1 MSVKQAIIL
10 PRVSEKTRQKCRVF
24 VMYAELV
31 GNYKKYGI
39 KSLYDNKMMLNWALD
54 RILKHRLNGNSSR
67 RREEAES
74 VNRSCDLTAI

>member
-10 PRVSEKTRQKCRVF
+10 PRVSEKTRQKCRAF

-39 KSLYDNKMMLNWALD
+39 KSLYDNKMML
-54 RILKHRLNGNSSR
+54 S
-67 RREEAES
+67 
-74 VNRSCDLTAI
+74 